1 MSFAK
6 EYDGVVSS
14 VSGHISKWGEYKRLD
29 WLKSDLPIIYNIY
42 THYLQLRMKTH
53 RLRILGIL
61 SGWAEDDNVIN
72 SDTGDH
78 NNDDDDDDGED
89 DDEDDDD
96 DDDGD
101 EVEKRR

>member
-1 MSFAK
+1 M
-6 EYDGVVSS
+6 
-14 VSGHISKWGEYKRLD
+14 SGHISKWGEYKRLD

-61 SGWAEDDNVIN
+61 SGWAEDDDMIN
-72 SDTGDH
+72 SDTGEHD
-78 NNDDDDDDGED
+78 NDDDDGDGED
-89 DDEDDDD
+89 DDDDE